1 MGDVAA
7 PGEGGALEDVFPAPP
22 PGALD
27 DSDEDSPPPS
37 ECESDD
43 DHDDPD
49 EDEDDD
55 EEEVLVKPGSLLP
68 PRPGTAAARAF
79 ASDDGG
85 LLGAPRAVAG
95 SPEPAADDDGA
106 AGELAICD
114 NWLVLLLVVGAG
126 RGWAQARQREAG
138 RQFPHHHARMHNPL
152 PCHRPPP
159 PTFFPHPRLTVPTT

>member
-43 DHDDPD
+43 DHDED
-49 EDEDDD
+49 EDE

-79 ASDDGG
+79 ASDGGG

-126 RGWAQARQREAG
+126 RGLGASEAARG
-138 RQFPHHHARMHNPL
+138 RLAMPTPPRPHARPHAQPPAVPPSPAPDIL
-152 PCHRPPP
+152 PSSPSG
-159 PTFFPHPRLTVPTT
+159 